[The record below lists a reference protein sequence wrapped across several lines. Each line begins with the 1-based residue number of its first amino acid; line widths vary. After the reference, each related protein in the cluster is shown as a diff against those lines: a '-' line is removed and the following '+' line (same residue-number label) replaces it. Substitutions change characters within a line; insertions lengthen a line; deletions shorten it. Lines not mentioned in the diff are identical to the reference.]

1 MRDYGVEHGFWRTRL
16 GDTLNLSQTGRLLS
30 IASTLGQDA
39 LILRRLSVRE
49 VIGAPF
55 LISAEVI
62 SARLDIAPSA
72 LIGQPI
78 TCTVLVGHT
87 TPRSF
92 HGIVRSFSRVGPYG
106 RGLAAYR
113 IEAIPRLWH
122 LSRTGDCRIFQEKSA
137 KEIVE
142 TILGE
147 HQVAPVRWG
156 ASVPTERRPYCVQF
170 NETDL
175 EFVQRMLDEV
185 GCGYFFEHNNN
196 NHTLVVCGAN
206 ADYPLVPGDAQVLR
220 RDADVFG
227 ALTEWQPV
235 TTLQPGKTV
244 AMDHDGLK
252 PGTLLNKSA
261 PTKLDTPGAS
271 AFEMFHWPGGQAPRP
286 DADPA
291 KLAMEGYEAGADL
304 VRATGNDPTSF
315 AGGRLK
321 VLHGLDATRPVTWL
335 LSEVVHEAYDE
346 TQLVGDGT
354 AAYANNLLLMPA
366 DRAWRPTVPR
376 PRPTMTGVHS
386 AIVTGPAGE
395 EIHCDEFGRV
405 KVRFLWDR
413 AGSRDD
419 TSSCWVRV
427 AQGFAGKWGGA
438 WMLPRVG
445 DEVLVAF
452 VSGDPDRPIIIGSV
466 FNSEQKPIY
475 ALPANKTQSGIK
487 TKSSK
492 GGGASNFN
500 ELRFEDKKGSEEINL
515 QAEKDLTLLVKND
528 RTETVKR
535 HRKETVD
542 GKHTETVKLDRSA
555 TITQGNES
563 LLVKMGNMTTKVS
576 MGNQSTVVAL
586 GNISTKANVGKI
598 EMEALQSITLT
609 CGASKIHMT
618 PMGIELQAMTI
629 KVKASLSLDT
639 QGLLVNHKASALMII
654 KGGLVMI
661 N

>member
-1 MRDYGVEHGFWRTRL
+1 MRDYDVTDGFRRTRL
-16 GDTLNLSQTGRLLS
+16 GDTLNLSQTGRMLS
-30 IASTLGQDA
+30 IASTLGADA
-39 LILRRLSVRE
+39 LVLRRLSVRE
-49 VIGAPF
+49 AIGAPF
-55 LISAEVI
+55 LLSAEVI
-62 SARLDIAPSA
+62 STDLDLSASA
-72 LIGQPI
+72 LMGQPI
-78 TCTVLVGHT
+78 TCTVRVNHT
-87 TPRSF
+87 GPRSF

-142 TILGE
+142 TILSE

-156 ASVPTERRPYCVQF
+156 ASVPTVRRPYCVQF

-175 EFVQRMLDEV
+175 EFVQRVLDEV
-185 GCGYFFEHNNN
+185 GCGYFFEHKDN

-206 ADYPLVPGDAQVLR
+206 ADYPLVPGEPQVLR
-220 RDADVFG
+220 RDSDIFG
-227 ALTEWQPV
+227 ALTEWRPI
-235 TTLQPGKTV
+235 TALQPGRMV

-252 PGTLLNKSA
+252 PGTLLNKNA
-261 PTKLDTPGAS
+261 PTKLNTPGAS
-271 AFEMFHWPGGQAPRP
+271 AFEIFQWPGGQAARP

-291 KLAMEGYEAGADL
+291 KLAMESYEASADL

-315 AGGRLK
+315 AGGQLK
-321 VLHGLDATRPVTWL
+321 VLHGLDATQPVTWL
-335 LSEVVHEAYDE
+335 LSEVLHEAYDE
-346 TQLVGDGT
+346 TQLSGDGT
-354 AAYANNLLLMPA
+354 AAYTNSLLLMPA
-366 DRAWRPTVPR
+366 DRAWRPAVPR
-376 PRPTMTGVHS
+376 PRPAMTGVHS

-413 AGSRDD
+413 AGSSDD

-427 AQGFAGKWGGA
+427 SQGFAGNWGGV
-438 WMLPRVG
+438 WMLPRIG

-487 TKSSK
+487 TRSSK

-500 ELRFEDKKGSEEINL
+500 ELRFEDKKGSEEIHL
-515 QAEKDLTLLVKND
+515 QAEKNLTLLVKND

-535 HRKETVD
+535 HRTETVD

-555 TITQGNES
+555 IITQGNES
-563 LLVKMGNMTTKVS
+563 LLVKMGNMDTKVD
-576 MGNQSTVVAL
+576 MGNQSTLVKL
-586 GNISTKANVGKI
+586 GNISTKASLGKI

-618 PMGIELQAMTI
+618 PMGIELQALTI
-629 KVKASLSLDT
+629 KVKASLTLDT
-639 QGLLVNHKASALMII
+639 EGVLVTHKAAALMTI